1 MANKGDYQAV
11 DAKDIESG
19 GGGGGGGSYGSTG
32 NGDKSALGPRGDKDW
47 AFTNHGE
54 LGGLSRDHSV
64 HVTDEVFNS
73 ASHLMAAMLSLLGMV
88 VLVSQSSAQ
97 GAPWKIVSFS
107 IYGLSLVGLFT
118 CSFLHHSINSTP
130 RVMEALRI
138 ADYCAIYPLI
148 SGSFTPMCLVFFH
161 DSTVGWTFFGVVW
174 ALSIFGMVL
183 TITQFQ
189 KVPKWMSM
197 TIYVTLGWL
206 GAFISIPLY
215 TKVGFGGIALLAVG
229 GAFYTIGGVAFT
241 IEKPNPWP
249 GKFGFHEI
257 WHVFVIFGAATHWLL
272 MFLYVLPW
280 HQGTAVPG
288 TR

>member
-1 MANKGDYQAV
+1 M
-11 DAKDIESG
+11 
-19 GGGGGGGSYGSTG
+19 STSVYSCIHPTTFH
-32 NGDKSALGPRGDKDW
+32 DRHPKPQPPPSA
-47 AFTNHGE
+47 T
-54 LGGLSRDHSV
+54 LSE

-88 VLVSQSSAQ
+88 VLVSQASAQ
-97 GAPWKIVSFS
+97 AAPWKIVSFA

-174 ALSIFGMVL
+174 ALSISGMVL

-189 KVPKWMSM
+189 KLPKWMSM

-215 TKVGFGGIALLAVG
+215 TKVGLGGIMLLAVG

-241 IEKPNPWP
+241 IERPNPWP

-257 WHVFVIFGAATHWLL
+257 WHGKLRDSANPPFRLPTLQPAHSLTTKPSTHG
-272 MFLYVLPW
+272 LPHYQTTYRTPW
-280 HQGTAVPG
+280 TPQPHTSL
-288 TR
+288 